1 MNGHRTPAVNRQHTT
16 CCADRTGRP
25 CIDSAA
31 GLRKLPDNMLFNDVA
46 HRSGWLQ
53 RLMLVLVAGA
63 VQALHRALPHAGGGI
78 PGGWPLRDEGQCRS
92 PAVPRCRAFQSA
104 PGRRFL
110 VFGSVPRPAT
120 GHGSPS
126 HCVSPPDGAAELRWP
141 PPRPARG
148 DLDRHGR
155 RDQRGAEAES
165 AETHLLGEIQGVSPA
180 ADLRVHLAPA
190 ANTSL
195 ILLTR
200 MGTGDGAERRPI
212 VLFPGETSPAI
223 AVPVPPAIPPSV
235 PRPPAGTP
243 MGLLLVIGILV
254 LGLGAAF
261 WWRKP
266 TPGVS

>member
-1 MNGHRTPAVNRQHTT
+1 
-16 CCADRTGRP
+16 
-25 CIDSAA
+25 
-31 GLRKLPDNMLFNDVA
+31 
-46 HRSGWLQ
+46 
-53 RLMLVLVAGA
+53 MLVLVAGA
-63 VQALHRALPHAGGGI
+63 VQAHTVPCLTLEAAFQADGRYAMKANVDPRLFLAAVPSNLPPVAASWYLDQSPDQRQATEAQATAYLRQTVRLNFGGR
-78 PGGWPLRDEGQCRS
+78 PLDL
-92 PAVPRCRAFQSA
+92 PAVTWIAM
-104 PGRRFL
+104 
-110 VFGSVPRPAT
+110 
-120 GHGSPS
+120 
-126 HCVSPPDGAAELRWP
+126 DGATN
-141 PPRPARG
+141 
-148 DLDRHGR
+148 
-155 RDQRGAEAES
+155 EALKPES

-223 AVPVPPAIPPSV
+223 SVPVPPAIPPPV
-235 PRPPAGTP
+235 PRPPAGMP

-266 TPGVS
+266 TPGAS